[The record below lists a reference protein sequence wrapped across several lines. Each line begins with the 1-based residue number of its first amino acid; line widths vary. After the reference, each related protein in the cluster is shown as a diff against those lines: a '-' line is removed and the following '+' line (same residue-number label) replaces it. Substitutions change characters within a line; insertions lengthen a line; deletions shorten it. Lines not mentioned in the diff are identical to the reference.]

1 MTRHR
6 PNHDRPDTEAVS
18 WMAMVVLGSLVL
30 AAVLVTAG
38 VIALPAMAPSNA
50 GGEAEELVS
59 PGFVGNQWVMT
70 TKTALLDAL
79 VQEDIGTRILA
90 VERYYSDRLSQ
101 LAQRWSQVS
110 NDTRSFAEGR
120 NARLQEALG
129 VSIAATAQR
138 LYIERWALD
147 TALADARATVRA
159 ILSGGWLQERV
170 GAAIVQ
176 TAAEVPPADP
186 RFLPRVEAR
195 VTGLSTMESGV
206 ANRAAAEIG
215 ALNARLARFPHEGII
230 RLADAVADGHRVA
243 RFYDASV
250 EAQTARIMGGIIN
263 EIAQARSVGDYL
275 HLAEAAN
282 AAARPSWKG
291 GGFLE
296 FGAAALLG
304 AIAMMAWVAF
314 STRMDFRRAFPR
326 VVKTPSAR
334 QSAPAPR
341 WKGRG
346 VRPYATTL
354 SIWPREVSF
363 GLHCTRDIG
372 VLAARGHV
380 RHATIV
386 TDQGVAQK
394 GLVDPVT
401 ASLAE
406 AGVTCDVMDQASR
419 EVPHTQIAKIADWC
433 KEAGTDV
440 LIAVGGGSVIDTA
453 KAVGIILTNGGSIL
467 DSEGIE
473 RVGRPITPFYAVPTT
488 AGSGAETSPFCYVR
502 DETRSRKIAIFS
514 RHLIPE
520 RIVIDPLMTRSMP
533 PELTASTGMDALA
546 NAIEAYFSTWAN
558 PLSDTLALDAMRLIS
573 ENLRAVVAHG
583 NNLSGR
589 QQMAL
594 AAFEAGQ
601 ASVNT
606 RSGPVHALGHS
617 LSELLDIPERV
628 GNAILLPHIMKAYL
642 YADVRRM
649 AKVAEALGESMA
661 GLSERAAAQRA
672 IDAVMLLMM
681 DVGLPIT
688 LEKIGVDR
696 NAVSALSEQ
705 ALQDPILRSNPGA
718 LTREDIEAIYEDAF
732 IEYAEMEM
740 NSATVQGRPR
750 ARIH

>member
-6 PNHDRPDTEAVS
+6 PNPDRPDTEAVS

-38 VIALPAMAPSNA
+38 VIALPATAPSNA
-50 GGEAEELVS
+50 GGQAEELVS

-70 TKTALLDAL
+70 TKTAPLDARI
-79 VQEDIGTRILA
+79 QEDIGARILA

-101 LAQRWSQVS
+101 LAQRWSRAS
-110 NDTRSFAEGR
+110 NDTHSFAEGR

-138 LYIERWALD
+138 LYIERSALD

-195 VTGLSTMESGV
+195 VTGLSTMESRV
-206 ANRAAAEIG
+206 ANRAAVEIG
-215 ALNARLARFPHEGII
+215 GLNARLAQLPHEGII

-250 EAQTARIMGGIIN
+250 EAQTARVMGGIAN
-263 EIAQARSVGDYL
+263 EMAHTRSVGDYL
-275 HLAEAAN
+275 QLADAAN
-282 AAARPSWKG
+282 AADRPSWTG

-304 AIAMMAWVAF
+304 VIAMMAWVGL
-314 STRMDFRRAFPR
+314 STRTDSSREFVR
-326 VVKTPSAR
+326 VIKTPSAR
-334 QSAPAPR
+334 ASAPSPR

-363 GLHCTRDIG
+363 GLHCTREIG
-372 VLAARGHV
+372 ALLAARGHAT
-380 RHATIV
+380 HATIV

-406 AGVTCDVMDQASR
+406 AGVTCDVMDQVSR
-419 EVPHTQIAKIADWC
+419 DVPHTQIAKIADWC

-453 KAVGIILTNGGSIL
+453 KAVGILLTNGGSIL
-467 DSEGIE
+467 DYEGIE
-473 RVGRPITPFYAVPTT
+473 RVGRPITPFYVVPTT

-514 RHLIPE
+514 RKLIPE

-533 PELTASTGMDALA
+533 PELTASTAMDALA

-558 PLSDTLALDAMRLIS
+558 PLSDTLALDAMRLIA
-573 ENLRAVVAHG
+573 EHLRAVVAHG

-606 RSGPVHALGHS
+606 RSGPVHALGNS
-617 LSELLDIPERV
+617 LSELLDLPERI

-649 AKVAEALGESMA
+649 AKVAEALGESVA

-688 LEKIGVDR
+688 LEKVGVDR

-705 ALQDPILRSNPGA
+705 ALQDPILRGNPGA

-740 NSATVQGRPR
+740 NSATVQEPR